1 MSERIVKLRQTVEPP
16 LRRARQVA
24 IGAVAVGAGVVVV
37 GGVLVVAYGVRR
49 RRRRKTLRGRA
60 EMAAEALGAV
70 VAHPGKNA
78 KNARNSAQ
86 ESLDGTREKIK
97 DELREELHKELQP
110 QEPLP
115 MRLAT
120 TAVRTVATAAVPI
133 IIRQLEKRA
142 GELGSRPRR

>member
-16 LRRARQVA
+16 LRRARQIAV
-24 IGAVAVGAGVVVV
+24 GAVAVGAGVVVV
-37 GGVLVVAYGVRR
+37 GGVLMVAYGVRR
-49 RRRRKTLRGRA
+49 RRRRRTVRGRA

-70 VAHPGKNA
+70 VSNPGRTAQK
-78 KNARNSAQ
+78 ARKSVQ
-86 ESLDGTREKIK
+86 DSVDGTREKIK
-97 DELREELHKELQP
+97 DELREELRKELQP

-120 TAVRTVATAAVPI
+120 TAIRTAATAAVPI

-142 GELGSRPRR
+142 GEMGSRPQR